1 MENRD
6 RDKMSKNSSSTPAGD
21 VNRNTSSNIG
31 EEKDDS
37 ESSFGQSIGRS
48 ESWDSEPSRRSGS
61 ESNLGEESDVSSSRS
76 GGSSSEIEH

>member
-1 MENRD
+1 
-6 RDKMSKNSSSTPAGD
+6 MSRAAG
-21 VNRNTSSNIG
+21 G
-31 EEKDDS
+31 GAALLAGAG
-37 ESSFGQSIGRS
+37 SFGQGTGRS